1 VLFGDG
7 GEAAIPTVLTDEA
20 LAETG
25 QRVCQAIDD
34 VAAVL

>member
-1 VLFGDG
+1 
-7 GEAAIPTVLTDEA
+7 VLTDEA
-20 LAETG
+20 RAETG